1 MKKIVLL
8 CALGLSTGIL
18 VSRMQAAARAEGIPC
33 EIAARSVYKAD
44 SVADADCILLGPQ
57 VAYQAEAIQKRW
69 PKTPVLVIDQKAFSE
84 LDGKKIL
91 ALCLNAL

>member
-18 VSRMQAAARAEGIPC
+18 VSRMQAAARSEGIPC
-33 EIAARSVYKAD
+33 EIAACSVYKAD
-44 SVADADCILLGPQ
+44 AAADADCILLGPQ

-69 PKTPVLVIDQKAFSE
+69 PKTPVLIIDQKAFSK